1 MTRTALV
8 IGIGAGDPGHVTVG
22 AIEAMRAADAL
33 FVLDK
38 PNAGTLTG
46 IRQEIVD
53 RHAPGARVVLVP
65 DPPRDRS
72 AERSVSRPDGA
83 PSAHREPPPGRAS
96 GRGADTDYSRS
107 VADWH
112 DARAAALAAAIAE
125 HVPEGGKAGF
135 LVWGDPSLY
144 DSTLRVLERV
154 GRTLPLVPTVIPGIT
169 SVQALTAAHAILLN
183 RVGEP
188 IHITT
193 GRRLHEDDGRNTV
206 VMLDADCTFRET
218 AAPGDHIYWGAYL
231 GTPDEILIDGPV
243 GEVGDLIART
253 RAEAREKHG
262 WIMDV
267 YLLRR
272 PVD

>member
-1 MTRTALV
+1 MRTALL
-8 IGIGAGDPGHVTVG
+8 IGIGAGDPKQVTVQ
-22 AIEAMRAADAL
+22 AIEAMRTVDVF

-38 PNAGTLTG
+38 GATVGTLTG
-46 IRQEIVD
+46 IRQEILD
-53 RHAPGARVVLVP
+53 RYVGPGVRLVLVP

-72 AERSVSRPDGA
+72 
-83 PSAHREPPPGRAS
+83 SA
-96 GRGADTDYSRS
+96 DYTAA
-107 VADWH
+107 VDDWH
-112 DARAAALAAAIAE
+112 SRRAAALAAAISRE
-125 HVPEGGKAGF
+125 VPDGGVAGF

-144 DSTLRVLERV
+144 DSTLRVVERV
-154 GRTLPLVPTVIPGIT
+154 SDSMPLTATVIPGIT

-193 GRRLHEDDGRNTV
+193 GRRLAEDDGRNTV

-218 AAPGDHIYWGAYL
+218 ARPNDLIYWGAYL
-231 GTPDEILIDGPV
+231 GTPHQILIAGTV
-243 GEVGDLIART
+243 GEVGGKIAESRAAA
-253 RAEAREKHG
+253 RAEHG

-272 PVD
+272 PVTPPRRPAPP

>member
-22 AIEAMRAADAL
+22 AIEAMREADAL

-38 PNAGTLTG
+38 ANAQSLTG

-72 AERSVSRPDGA
+72 AERGAARPDGA
-83 PSAHREPPPGRAS
+83 YAANVD
-96 GRGADTDYSRS
+96 A
-107 VADWH
+107 WH

-125 HVPEGGKAGF
+125 HVPEGGAAGF

-144 DSTLRVLERV
+144 DSTLRVIERV
-154 GRTLPLVPTVIPGIT
+154 AAELPIVPKVIPGIT

-193 GRRLHEDDGRNTV
+193 GRRLSDDDGRNTV

-218 AAPGDHIYWGAYL
+218 AEPTDHVYWGAYL

-243 GEVGDLIART
+243 GEVGERIALA
-253 RAEAREKHG
+253 RAEARERHG

-272 PVD
+272 S

>member
-8 IGIGAGDPGHVTVG
+8 IGIGAGDPGHITVG

-53 RHAPGARVVLVP
+53 RYAPGVPVVLVP

-72 AERSVSRPDGA
+72 AERGASRPDGA
-83 PSAHREPPPGRAS
+83 YTAHVS
-96 GRGADTDYSRS
+96 
-107 VADWH
+107 DWH
-112 DARAAALAAAIAE
+112 DARAAALATAIVE
-125 HVPEGGKAGF
+125 HVLEGGSAGF

-154 GRTLPLVPTVIPGIT
+154 AATVPLVPRVIPGIT

-206 VMLDADCTFRET
+206 VMLDADCTFRAT
-218 AAPGDHIYWGAYL
+218 AEPTDHIYWGAYL

-243 GEVGDLIART
+243 GEVGERIVRA
-253 RAEAREKHG
+253 RAEARERHG

-272 PVD
+272 P

>member
-1 MTRTALV
+1 MSRTALV
-8 IGIGAGDPGHVTVG
+8 IGIGAGDPGHVTMG
-22 AIEAMRAADAL
+22 AIDAMRAADAL

-53 RHAPGARVVLVP
+53 RYAPGVPVILVP

-72 AERSVSRPDGA
+72 AERGESRPDGA
-83 PSAHREPPPGRAS
+83 YAAH
-96 GRGADTDYSRS
+96 

-112 DARAAALAAAIAE
+112 EARARALAEAIAQ
-125 HVPEGGKAGF
+125 HVPDRGSAGF

-144 DSTLRVLERV
+144 DSTLRVLDRV
-154 GRTLPLVPTVIPGIT
+154 STVLPLTPRVIPGIT

-193 GRRLHEDDGRNTV
+193 GRRLADDDGRNTV
-206 VMLDADCTFRET
+206 VMLDADCTFRRT
-218 AAPGDHIYWGAYL
+218 AEPTDHIYWGAYL

-243 GEVGDLIART
+243 GEVGELIERT
-253 RAEAREKHG
+253 RAEARAQHG

-272 PVD
+272 P

>member
-22 AIEAMRAADAL
+22 AIDAMRAADAL

-53 RHAPGARVVLVP
+53 RHAPDTPVVLVP

-72 AERSVSRPDGA
+72 AERGPSRPDGA
-83 PSAHREPPPGRAS
+83 YAANV
-96 GRGADTDYSRS
+96 GA
-107 VADWH
+107 WH

-125 HVPEGGKAGF
+125 NVPEDGNAGF

-154 GRTLPLVPTVIPGIT
+154 GRTLPLAPKVIPGIT

-218 AAPGDHIYWGAYL
+218 AEPTDHIYWGAYL
-231 GTPDEILIDGPV
+231 GTPDEILLDGPV

-272 PVD
+272 PAD